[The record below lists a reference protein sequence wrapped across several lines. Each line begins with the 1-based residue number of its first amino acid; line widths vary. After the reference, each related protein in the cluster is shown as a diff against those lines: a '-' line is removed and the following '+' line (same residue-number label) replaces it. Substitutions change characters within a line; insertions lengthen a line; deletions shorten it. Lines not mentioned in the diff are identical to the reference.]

1 MVRGLDPKSN
11 AAQAGLH
18 NGDKVISST
27 GITDLQEDQSA
38 LMTVQVERDGKP
50 LEIRYAPRGPVVPGY
65 QWARQPGKP
74 DSACRF

>member
-11 AAQAGLH
+11 AAQAGLRD
-18 NGDKVISST
+18 GDKVISST
-27 GITDLQEDQSA
+27 SITELQEDQSA
-38 LMTVQVERDGKP
+38 PMKVQIERDGKM
-50 LEIRYAPRGPVVPGY
+50 LEITYAPRGPVVPGY